1 MPLRTSEA
9 IILRCW
15 PMREAD
21 LIVSFFTRDQGKLRG
36 VARRARRP
44 KSNFGA
50 GLERLSWVS
59 VSWYQRETREL
70 VSLNSCELLQSWF
83 MLASNY
89 ETSVALDFLAEVSD
103 QMLPPGE
110 VNERQFRLLLAVL
123 EYLRAGGS
131 VWTAVGY
138 FNLWMVRLAGL
149 LPELTA
155 GSESLEIAREMLVT
169 PIQKLTPR
177 EWSKETAADLRRFLT
192 RTMEEH
198 VERRFLSAP
207 LMESL

>member
-1 MPLRTSEA
+1 MPLRSSEA
-9 IILRCW
+9 IVLRCW
-15 PMREAD
+15 PLREAD

-44 KSNFGA
+44 KSVFGA

-59 VSWYQRETREL
+59 VSWYQKETREL

-83 MLASNY
+83 SLASNY
-89 ETSVALDFLAEVSD
+89 ETSVALDYFAEVSD

-123 EYLRAGGS
+123 EFLRGGGA
-131 VWTAVGY
+131 VWPAVVY
-138 FNLWMVRLAGL
+138 FDLWMVRLAGL
-149 LPELTA
+149 LPELQVDD
-155 GSESLEIAREMLVT
+155 ESLEIAREMLVT
-169 PIQKLTPR
+169 PIAKLAPR
-177 EWSKETAADLRRFLT
+177 EWSKETAADLRKYLT

-207 LMESL
+207 LLESL